1 MAEEIVD
8 VVIHVK
14 VPKKYA
20 ETFRK
25 DVEAMAWYLSHKDE
39 LFENMKKLKGIMKT
53 NKSWKEL
60 KEEYY
65 EGITG

>member
-1 MAEEIVD
+1 MTEEIVD
-8 VVIHVK
+8 LVIHVK

-39 LFENMKKLKGIMKT
+39 LFENMKKSLRA
-53 NKSWKEL
+53 S
-60 KEEYY
+60 
-65 EGITG
+65 

>member
-1 MAEEIVD
+1 MAEEIGD

-25 DVEAMAWYLSHKDE
+25 DVKAMAWYLSHKDE
-39 LFENMKKLKGIMKT
+39 LFEDMRKLKGIMKT
-53 NKSWKEL
+53 NKTWKEP
-60 KEEYY
+60 KREIY
-65 EGITG
+65 EGFTY